1 MGCAS
6 STEVTTDP
14 ITGEKKEKKKLGGS
28 YPGNRRPQNAPY
40 MPPQSDYQKVD
51 GQMQATAHFV
61 AYGGGNALTLMDKP
75 NQGPQL
81 GGGSGNAPEYVQV
94 TLPANV
100 KPGDKIHVAAPDGRL
115 NEVIVPPGMGPG
127 STFTVD
133 FQDAPPPS
141 AAAVPAPTSEPYNP
155 YAPEPTAT
163 PTPAAYSPYVPDAA
177 GSTTPAVYTPYAAG
191 TQQQTQPAAAPA
203 SAVPPP
209 QNPQRDDGFASGF

>member
-14 ITGEKKEKKKLGGS
+14 ITGQKKEKKKLGGS

-40 MPPQSDYQKVD
+40 MPPQSDFQKVD

-75 NQGPQL
+75 NQGPQAS
-81 GGGSGNAPEYVQV
+81 GAGSPEYVQV

-100 KPGDKIHVAAPDGRL
+100 HPGDKIHVAAPDGRL

-133 FQDAPPPS
+133 FQSAPPPS
-141 AAAVPAPTSEPYNP
+141 ASAVPASSSEPYNP

-163 PTPAAYSPYVPDAA
+163 PAPAAYSPYVPDAS
-177 GSTTPAVYTPYAAG
+177 GT
-191 TQQQTQPAAAPA
+191 TQQASAPA

-209 QNPQRDDGFASGF
+209 QNTNNRDDGFASGF